1 MIEINLVPDV
11 KQEFIRAKR
20 VRNLVISGAVLV
32 GIASV
37 GVVVLLALYLFA
49 VQNVRNILA
58 DEDITS
64 NHSKLSNVEDIE
76 NTLTVQNQLTKL
88 DELHNEKNIASRFFD
103 LLIAVNPTKPNNVS
117 FSLTSFDAEAGTISL
132 EGQSSNGY
140 AAADVL
146 KKTILG
152 TSISYNDENNEVVT
166 LPLTEQVNTSE
177 LSFGEDSSGKKV
189 LHFSLWFEYD
199 PAFFAR
205 SSTNAVIIKPNR
217 QNVTDSYI
225 RLPDSLFVD
234 STLDLDGGDQ

>member
-20 VRNLVISGAVLV
+20 VRTLIISGAVLV

-49 VQNVRNILA
+49 VQNVRSA
-58 DEDITS
+58 WVDEDITHK
-64 NHSKLSNVEDIE
+64 HSQLANVEDIE

-88 DELHNEKNIASRFFD
+88 DELHNDKNVVSRFFD

-117 FSLTSFDAEAGTISL
+117 FSQTSFDAESGTISL
-132 EGQSSNGY
+132 QGQASNGY

-146 KKTILG
+146 IKTILG
-152 TSISYNDENNEVVT
+152 TSISYKDKDKEVVT
-166 LPLTEQVNTSE
+166 LPLTEQVTTSE
-177 LSFGEDSSGKKV
+177 LSFGEDASGEKV
-189 LHFSLWFEYD
+189 LHFSLSFEYD

-205 SSTNAVIIKPNR
+205 SSQDAVVIKPNR
-217 QNVTDSYI
+217 QNVTDSYV